1 MYNIFWIKHVRMKPR
16 NWFPFIKTCNIVSSF
31 QEDHFTSRI
40 PKTNNSFSL
49 LTAHGQILDWS
60 PSLFLPPL
68 EIFPQFFLDNIR
80 WEVADLD
87 WIGVRTS
94 IFYIYIL
101 CKKLPCRHKKKI
113 ITKDFFLI
121 CVLLKKPHHQKKVL
135 HVHVLQ
141 YHF

>member
-31 QEDHFTSRI
+31 HEDHFTSRI
-40 PKTNNSFSL
+40 PKTNNSFSP

-94 IFYIYIL
+94 IFYICIY
-101 CKKLPCRHKKKI
+101 KKLPCKHKKKFN
-113 ITKDFFLI
+113 KRFLSMWTA
-121 CVLLKKPHHQKKVL
+121 KETPSQKKSI